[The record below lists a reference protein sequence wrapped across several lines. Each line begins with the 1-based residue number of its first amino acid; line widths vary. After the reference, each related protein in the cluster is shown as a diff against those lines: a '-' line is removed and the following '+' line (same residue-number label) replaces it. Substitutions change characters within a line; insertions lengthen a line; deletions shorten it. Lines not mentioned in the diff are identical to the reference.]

1 MGLVGMPNVQEHY
14 VAHDTMTDP
23 GKFGSLYDRLPV
35 DVSLLR
41 NVVSQLI
48 AHVSWSD
55 RYQISATIPRT
66 RETQSV
72 SDRLRLIQTA
82 FDGSLDALCPP
93 DRRTFGTCR
102 DYSLLLCSMLR
113 HRAVPARVRCGFANY
128 FRSAPYEDHW
138 ICEYWSSSA
147 QRWRRVDAQIDE
159 VQRQELDITF
169 DLTDLPDEAYY
180 TAGQAWKLVRRG
192 GAEPDDFGHGDARGL
207 WFLNVNLHRDLL
219 TLTNQHTSAWDTW
232 RSATTRSKHLD
243 DPDLAFSDR
252 IAMSIEVAEQIADGF
267 LRLDE
272 LTALAQGP
280 PWIDRCQ
287 V

>member
-1 MGLVGMPNVQEHY
+1 MGLVVMPNVQEHY
-14 VAHDTMTDP
+14 AAHDTMTEP
-23 GKFGSLYDRLPV
+23 GTFGSLYDRLPG
-35 DVSLLR
+35 DVSSLR

-48 AHVSWSD
+48 VHVSCSG
-55 RYQISATIPRT
+55 RYQISAAIPRT

-82 FDGSLDALCPP
+82 FDGSLDALRPP

-128 FRSAPYEDHW
+128 FRSALYEDHW

-159 VQRQELDITF
+159 LQRQELDITF
-169 DLTDLPDEAYY
+169 DPSDLPDKAYH
-180 TAGQAWKLVRRG
+180 TAGQAWKLVRMG

-219 TLTNQHTSAWDTW
+219 SLTNQHTSAWDTW
-232 RSATTRSKHLD
+232 RCATTRSKHLD

-252 IAMSIEVAEQIADGF
+252 IAMSIEMAEQIADGF
-267 LRLDE
+267 LRLGE
-272 LTALAQGP
+272 LTALVQGP